1 MASRSQ
7 IARLRDTMLHG
18 GSLRRINWRGVLHL
32 FSGGFANAV
41 IMLLAT
47 LLAARTLEPQLYGVM
62 VLVLA
67 IGRVSER
74 LLRFESWQPLVRF
87 VAEEEQRGNPAT
99 IARLYLFGLMLDIG
113 SALLAALLAVSFGLL
128 AAGLVGLDAQNAWLI
143 LIYACAIAVN
153 IRGMPSA
160 ALRLAGKFGALAY
173 FQLFANS
180 LRLVLAGVCY
190 LNDASL
196 VVFIVVW
203 TAAQML
209 DSLLFLIYGLKVLR
223 DTGIPSPLRASPRG
237 LRRDFPDFLKF
248 AVSTNLSSMLRTFT
262 HEMDTLLVGA
272 FAGPAMAGLYNLAK
286 RMAKLAQ
293 QIGDLIQ
300 TVVYPDLSRM
310 WSAGNTRV
318 FRQTVLALQ
327 ALLFGLALGAF
338 FFILVVGKPLIL
350 LAFGNEYAGI
360 YPLLIAQIIAVAF
373 IMHSAPSRSAL
384 LAMNHPRYVLLVAV
398 LSTACFFAT
407 ALTIMPAMGALGA
420 NIAHIV
426 FGAVTAVLLDIACWR
441 QGRKRPEDDHS
452 ETGGAG

>member
-1 MASRSQ
+1 MASGTQ
-7 IARLRDTMLHG
+7 FARLRDWLLHG
-18 GSLRRINWRGVLHL
+18 GGLRRVNWRGVLHL
-32 FSGGFANAV
+32 FSGGFANSV

-47 LLAARTLEPQLYGVM
+47 LLAARTLEPQQYGMM

-74 LLRFESWQPLVRF
+74 LLRFESWQPLIRF
-87 VAEEEQRGNPAT
+87 VAEEEQHGNPAT
-99 IARLYLFGLMLDIG
+99 IARLYLFGLLLDIG
-113 SALLAALLAVSFGLL
+113 SAFAAALLAISFGLL

-153 IRGMPSA
+153 LRGMPSA
-160 ALRLAGKFGALAY
+160 ALRLAGKFRALAY

-180 LRLVLAGVCY
+180 LRLMLAGVCF
-190 LNDASL
+190 LADAGL

-209 DSLLFLIYGLKVLR
+209 DSLLFLAYGLKVVR
-223 DTGIPSPLRASPRG
+223 DGAIPSPLRASTRG

-293 QIGDLIQ
+293 QMGDMIQ
-300 TVVYPDLSRM
+300 TVVYPDLSRL
-310 WSAGNTRV
+310 WSAGSTSV
-318 FRQTVLALQ
+318 FRQTVLSLQ
-327 ALLFGLALGAF
+327 LLLFGIALGVF
-338 FFILVVGKPLIL
+338 LVILIIGKPLIL
-350 LAFGNEYAGI
+350 MAFGSEYAGI

-384 LAMNHPRYVLLVAV
+384 LAMNRPRFVLLVALV
-398 LSTACFFAT
+398 STAGFFAT
-407 ALTIMPAMGALGA
+407 AFAIMPTMGALGA

-426 FGAVTAVLLDIACWR
+426 FGALTAVMLDIACWR
-441 QGRKRPEDDHS
+441 QGRRRL
-452 ETGGAG
+452 TRGGTPSGVEE